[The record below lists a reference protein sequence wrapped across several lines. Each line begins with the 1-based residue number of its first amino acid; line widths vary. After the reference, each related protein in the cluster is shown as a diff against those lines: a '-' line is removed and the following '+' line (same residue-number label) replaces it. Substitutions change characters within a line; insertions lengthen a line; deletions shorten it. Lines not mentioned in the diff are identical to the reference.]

1 MVNKEPTPKLITPTE
16 IRLDKSKERLIV
28 TFQSGERYEY
38 TAEYLRVYSP
48 SAEVQGHSEAERK
61 LQYGKSGVIIT
72 GVDPVGNYAVRITFS
87 DGHQT
92 GFYSWVYLEKLGR
105 EYDELWARYLA
116 ELEAAGKSR

>member
-1 MVNKEPTPKLITPTE
+1 MAASSETRPWPETLRFSRADRALH
-16 IRLDKSKERLIV
+16 IRYDDGAQYAIPFEM
-28 TFQSGERYEY
+28 
-38 TAEYLRVYSP
+38 LRVESP

-61 LQYGKSGVIIT
+61 LRYGKSGVIIT

-105 EYDELWARYLA
+105 EHDELWAQYLA

>member
-1 MVNKEPTPKLITPTE
+1 MTDAERPKDEITPTE
-16 IRLDKSKERLIV
+16 IRLDKSKELLIV
-28 TFQSGERYEY
+28 TFQSGQRYEY
-38 TAEYLRVYSP
+38 SAEYLRVYSP

-105 EYDELWARYLA
+105 EHETLWAQYLS

>member
-1 MVNKEPTPKLITPTE
+1 MTDADRPKDEITPTE
-16 IRLDKSKERLIV
+16 IRLDKSKELLIV
-28 TFQSGERYEY
+28 TFQSGQRYEY
-38 TAEYLRVYSP
+38 SAEYLRVYSP

-105 EYDELWARYLA
+105 EHETLWAQYLS